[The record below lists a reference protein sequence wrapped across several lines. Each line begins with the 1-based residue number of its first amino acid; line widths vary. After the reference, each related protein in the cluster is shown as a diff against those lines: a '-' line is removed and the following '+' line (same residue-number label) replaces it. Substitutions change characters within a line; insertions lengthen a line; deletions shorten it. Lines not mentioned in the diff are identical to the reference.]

1 MSQAGPNGA
10 DTILVVDFF
19 NGNTLAFAANN
30 ILFGSPSSYS
40 VFLRYD
46 GDNGGLGDF
55 GGLGAVDVSDGGTSD
70 AVRIRVLHATVP
82 FFANVSFASPSTG
95 PFEFNFYESFFHF
108 GSVPPNVPVTSVPV
122 DIVIPF
128 TQLFGSVFS
137 DPFDPTTISWISVIF
152 ETVHNDPTLLLQIDF
167 IDTFDSTPPDRDPS
181 GVPLP
186 GTALLVSVGLAA
198 FTWRRGIRSGRPV

>member
-1 MSQAGPNGA
+1 
-10 DTILVVDFF
+10 
-19 NGNTLAFAANN
+19 
-30 ILFGSPSSYS
+30 
-40 VFLRYD
+40 
-46 GDNGGLGDF
+46 
-55 GGLGAVDVSDGGTSD
+55 
-70 AVRIRVLHATVP
+70 
-82 FFANVSFASPSTG
+82 
-95 PFEFNFYESFFHF
+95 
-108 GSVPPNVPVTSVPV
+108 V

-152 ETVHNDPTLLLQIDF
+152 ETVLNDPPLLLQIDF